1 MPLTALRGPESL
13 RLRQAAR
20 ATRIKIDLGDQGDR
34 LVESA
39 MLTAVKKAS
48 LASVGASGSGSG
60 TVVMDMTPGS

>member
-1 MPLTALRGPESL
+1 MLLKVALHEELAHATDRFARPESL

-39 MLTAVKKAS
+39 TCS
-48 LASVGASGSGSG
+48 WR
-60 TVVMDMTPGS
+60 